1 MFSRFLRIGSGML
14 VPFTIKC
21 FCWELKIVVKILE
34 LSVINPWITSMIPMY
49 LNVFYLCLLDLV

>member
-1 MFSRFLRIGSGML
+1 
-14 VPFTIKC
+14 
-21 FCWELKIVVKILE
+21 VKILE